1 MFCVL
6 RLAFSVLVL
15 LFATYYFVAICDSST
30 GALSAGWRGLGL
42 LVRGW

>member
-6 RLAFSVLVL
+6 RFAFSVLVL
-15 LFATYYFVAICDSST
+15 LFAAICDSST